1 MCIGLCICPVRSRVS
16 IHIPLNDM
24 QIRRAKPETKA
35 YTLGDGQGLSL
46 LIEPN
51 GSKSWRFRYRFAGE
65 PKMISLGVYPMITLA
80 DARSRRDDARKLVA
94 EGKNPSE
101 VRKEQ
106 KIALQTESDSAFEK
120 IAKEWHQM
128 KSGKWSA
135 GYASDIMEAF
145 KNDIF
150 PYIGARPIGEIKSL
164 ELLNVLRK
172 IEKRGALEKMRK
184 VRQRCSE
191 VFRYAIATGRAEFNP
206 AADLTSALEVHQSS
220 HFPFLKPEEITDF
233 IRALDGYTGSRL
245 VLIATK
251 LMMITGVRTIE
262 LRAASWSEFDLDNA
276 IWEIL
281 AERMKMRRSHLVPL
295 SAQALDLLIELK
307 SMSGNYQ
314 LIFPGRNNPNKPM
327 SEASIN
333 QLIKRIGYRGKVTG
347 HGFRHTMSTILHEYG
362 FESTWIETQLAHSD
376 KNKIRGV
383 YNHADYYS
391 NRKEMLNWYTEKI
404 LG

>member
-1 MCIGLCICPVRSRVS
+1 M
-16 IHIPLNDM
+16 PLNDM
-24 QIRRAKPETKA
+24 QIRRAKPEAKA

-51 GSKSWRFRYRFAGE
+51 GSKSWRFRYRYAGK
-65 PKMISLGVYPMITLA
+65 PKMISLGVYPTITLA

-106 KIALQTESDSAFEK
+106 KIALQTESESAFEK
-120 IAKEWHQM
+120 IATEWNQM
-128 KSGKWSA
+128 KSAKWSA

-145 KNDIF
+145 QNDIF
-150 PYIGARPIGEIKSL
+150 PYVGTRPIGEIKPL

-206 AADLTSALEVHQSS
+206 AADLSSALEVHQSN
-220 HFPFLKPEEITDF
+220 HFPFLKADELPDF
-233 IRALDGYTGSRL
+233 LRALDSYTGSRL
-245 VLIATK
+245 VQIATK
-251 LMMITGVRTIE
+251 LLMITGVRTIE
-262 LRAASWSEFDLDNA
+262 LRAALWSEFDLDNA
-276 IWEIL
+276 IWEIS

-295 SAQALDLLIELK
+295 STQALDLLNELK
-307 SMSGNYQ
+307 MMTGNYRYV
-314 LIFPGRNNPNKPM
+314 FPGRNDPNKPM

-333 QLIKRIGYRGKVTG
+333 QVIKRIGYGGRLTG
-347 HGFRHTMSTILHEYG
+347 HGFRHTMSTILHEKG
-362 FESTWIETQLAHSD
+362 FDSAWIEIQLAHVD
-376 KNKIRGV
+376 KNSIRGT
-383 YNHADYYS
+383 YNHAQYLEKRSSMIQWYNDYIYS
-391 NRKEMLNWYTEKI
+391 IKDSTWQK
-404 LG
+404 

>member
-1 MCIGLCICPVRSRVS
+1 M
-16 IHIPLNDM
+16 PLNDM
-24 QIRRAKPETKA
+24 QIRRAKPEAKA

-51 GSKSWRFRYRFAGE
+51 GSKSWRFRYRFAGK
-65 PKMISLGVYPMITLA
+65 PKMISLGVYPTITLA

-101 VRKEQ
+101 IRKEQ
-106 KIALQTESDSAFEK
+106 KIALQTESESAFEK
-120 IAKEWHQM
+120 IATEWHQM
-128 KSGKWSA
+128 KSAKWSV

-145 KNDIF
+145 QNDIF
-150 PYIGARPIGEIKSL
+150 PYVGTRPVGEIKPL

-206 AADLTSALEVHQSS
+206 AADLSSALDVHQSN
-220 HFPFLKPEEITDF
+220 HFPFLKADEIPDF
-233 IRALDGYTGSRL
+233 LRALDGYSGSRL

-251 LMMITGVRTIE
+251 LLMITGVRTIE

-276 IWEIL
+276 LWEIP
-281 AERMKMRRSHLVPL
+281 AERMKMRKAHLVPL
-295 SAQALDLLIELK
+295 STQALDLLNELK
-307 SMSGNYQ
+307 IMTGIYRYV
-314 LIFPGRNNPNKPM
+314 FPGRNDPYKPM

-333 QLIKRIGYRGKVTG
+333 QLIKRIGYGGRLTG
-347 HGFRHTMSTILHEYG
+347 HGFRHTFSTVLHEAG
-362 FESTWIETQLAHSD
+362 FNSIWIELQLAHVD
-376 KNKIRGV
+376 KNSIRGI
-383 YNHADYYS
+383 YNHANYIESRKDMMQWYS
-391 NRKEMLNWYTEKI
+391 NKVNEKS
-404 LG
+404 